1 MKRLLTAIAGVILF
15 ASCSQYDDIAV
26 WNKSIDVESRVAAL
40 EVLCKEVNTNVA
52 SLQTIVSAIQEGDY
66 IKSVTPLE
74 EQGDVIGY
82 VITFAESG
90 SVIIYHGRNGKDGEN
105 GKDGQDGKDGKDG
118 EDGKDGKDMPI
129 PEISVRKDVDGVY
142 YWTLDGEWL
151 TDESG
156 NKIKAEGKDGADGSD
171 GEPGL
176 PGNDAVTPEFRI
188 VDGCWEVSYDHGV
201 NWLRLGKATGE
212 DGKDGESFFSEVKDE
227 DGKLVIILKD
237 ETVLE
242 IPYSASL
249 NIKFSQVKDIPI
261 VVGKT
266 VTVEYEVSGYGSD
279 YDIEILCYDGWDA
292 EVISRVASTGKIIIS
307 CPAFETERK
316 KVAVFV
322 SAEDGTAKM
331 TTLTF
336 KYEYVKGNNYIIY
349 FSTDASVVT
358 PFKSDVFGANILS
371 NTYDGYGLI
380 TFDGDVCEIG
390 DEAFYNRAKLK
401 EVRLPDTVTS
411 IGKSAFE
418 GCSGLAGKL
427 DFPSG
432 ITKIGDEAF
441 SGCSG
446 LVGDLIIPEPVK
458 EIGEYA
464 FYGCT
469 GFKGILVLNSQVTE
483 IGDEAFAAPVTSAA
497 PVKLNFSKIY
507 CKASV
512 PPKISEPDSGSIIMS
527 GHYFP
532 WYSGTFGYVFPEY
545 LAVPKG
551 SKTAYSNAK
560 GWKAFTTIEEVEF

>member
-1 MKRLLTAIAGVILF
+1 MKRLLTAIIGVILF

-188 VDGCWEVSYDHGV
+188 VDGCWEVSYNHGV

-336 KYEYVKGNNYIIY
+336 EYEYVKGNNYIIY
-349 FSTDASVVT
+349 FTTDGKPLT
-358 PFKSDVFGANILS
+358 PYATSVFGASLLENK
-371 NTYDGYGLI
+371 YDGYGLL
-380 TFDGDVCEIG
+380 TFDAEVTTVGTK
-390 DEAFYNRAKLK
+390 AFYNASKLTQI
-401 EVRLPDTVTS
+401 RLPDTVTS
-411 IGKSAFE
+411 IGESAFY
-418 GCSGLAGKL
+418 GCK
-427 DFPSG
+427 
-432 ITKIGDEAF
+432 
-441 SGCSG
+441 G
-446 LVGDLIIPEPVK
+446 LVGGLELPPNITEIGKTAYYECAGLTGDLIIPEPVTK
-458 EIGEYA
+458 IGDSA
-464 FYGCT
+464 FKGCT
-469 GFKGILVLNSQVTE
+469 GFEGILVINSKVTQ
-483 IGDEAFAAPVTSAA
+483 IGDHAFAKPVSDS
-497 PVKLNFSKIY
+497 PHEKLNFSKIY
-507 CKASV
+507 CKAAI
-512 PPKISEPDSGSIIMS
+512 PPAIRERGSASIEMS
-527 GHYFP
+527 AHYFKS
-532 WYSGTFGYVFPEY
+532 YFGTFGYVFPEY

-560 GWKAFTTIEEVEF
+560 GWEAFTTIEEVEF